1 MKNQVGSSYKHA
13 GLEFFSFLFFLS
25 FDSFLENF
33 LTDGIRFKIFFFL
46 FFKEQYWMQTEETN
60 LIIKS

>member
-33 LTDGIRFKIFFFL
+33 LTDGIRFKIFFFFVFQRTVL
-46 FFKEQYWMQTEETN
+46 DAN
-60 LIIKS
+60 GGN

>member
-1 MKNQVGSSYKHA
+1 MKNQVGSRYKHA

-33 LTDGIRFKIFFFL
+33 LTDRIRLKIFFFL
-46 FFKEQYWMQTEETN
+46 FFKEQYWMQMEETN